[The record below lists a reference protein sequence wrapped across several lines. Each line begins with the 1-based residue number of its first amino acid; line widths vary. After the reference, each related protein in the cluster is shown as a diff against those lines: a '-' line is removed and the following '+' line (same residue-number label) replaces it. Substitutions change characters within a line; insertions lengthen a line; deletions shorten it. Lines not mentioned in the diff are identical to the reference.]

1 MAQQM
6 MQNPEMMRSAMN
18 MMQGMYG
25 GNNNSGATGG
35 EGGAAPAN
43 PFGGGMN
50 PFAALGGMGGM
61 GGFGAPQ
68 QQQDTRPPEEQYAT
82 QLQQLN
88 AMGFYEFE
96 RNVRALRMSGGSV
109 EGAVD
114 ILFSGT
120 I

>member
-1 MAQQM
+1 QQM

-18 MMQGMYG
+18 MMQNMYG
-25 GNNNSGATGG
+25 GNNNNSGAGG
-35 EGGAAPAN
+35 EGGAAAAS
-43 PFGGGMN
+43 PFGGMN

-68 QQQDTRPPEEQYAT
+68 QQQDSRPPEEQYAT

-88 AMGFYEFE
+88 AMGFYEFD

-109 EGAVD
+109 EGAVEH
-114 ILFSGT
+114 LLSGT